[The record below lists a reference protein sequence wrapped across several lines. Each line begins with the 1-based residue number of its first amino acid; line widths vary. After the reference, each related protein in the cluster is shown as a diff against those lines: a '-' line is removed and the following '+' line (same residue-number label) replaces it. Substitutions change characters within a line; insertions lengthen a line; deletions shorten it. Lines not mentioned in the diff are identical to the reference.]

1 MVQQGKDENIEPK
14 NLLFKSV
21 LIFLKISKVTE
32 LVKTMAPVRKRQ
44 EQQNTDLKR
53 QNQET
58 DQITFQSAVLSVSA

>member
-1 MVQQGKDENIEPK
+1 MQQGKDENIEPK
-14 NLLFKSV
+14 NLLFNSV

-32 LVKTMAPVRKRQ
+32 LVKTMATVRKRQ